1 MGMSAQQALGA
12 NGKVC
17 FVLTV
22 AVCLYTFAELICRR
36 TKLREFKQ
44 MIIIIKKDAIIGSER
59 GTLGSFFFFF
69 NMEGINVHKCIDHR

>member
-22 AVCLYTFAELICRR
+22 AVCLYTFAQLICRR

-44 MIIIIKKDAIIGSER
+44 IMIIKKKM
-59 GTLGSFFFFF
+59 L
-69 NMEGINVHKCIDHR
+69 